1 MAIPGLPSR
10 VTVGFVKAGI
20 PLHPCSAP
28 GKEVYIS
35 PADKEEA
42 HLGSA
47 LGNWQEVSC
56 SHGYHLPK
64 TTCGVFPWNQHKE
77 LG

>member
-1 MAIPGLPSR
+1 MAILGLPSR
-10 VTVGFVKAGI
+10 VTVGSVEAGI

-28 GKEVYIS
+28 GKEVYIFPS
-35 PADKEEA
+35 SKEEP
-42 HLGSA
+42 HLGPA

-56 SHGYHLPK
+56 SHGYHLPE
-64 TTCGVFPWNQHKE
+64 TTCGVFLWYRLKE